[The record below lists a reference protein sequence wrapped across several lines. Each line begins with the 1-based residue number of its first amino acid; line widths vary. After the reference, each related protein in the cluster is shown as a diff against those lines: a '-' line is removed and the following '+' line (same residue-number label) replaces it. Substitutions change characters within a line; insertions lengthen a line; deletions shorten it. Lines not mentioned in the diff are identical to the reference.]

1 MNGIDITKID
11 LSLQRGDM
19 VLERSIGINLI
30 LIACSLW
37 WGETKIKIKV
47 TTTRPTA
54 AIIITY

>member
-1 MNGIDITKID
+1 MNGIDITKIVPF
-11 LSLQRGDM
+11 SQHGDT
-19 VLERSIGINLI
+19 VLARSIGINLI

-54 AIIITY
+54 AIIVTY